1 MTVFPCSKNC
11 DKNDTDK
18 YIKAYTKIEK
28 IMSTL
33 TVRISNTSRNILREL
48 AAQKGASMQTL
59 LDKAIEAYRRQLFLE
74 EINQAYAALRE
85 DPKAEAQVEKDRA
98 VWDATLKDGLTTN
111 EDWTASGEVVRKK
124 RRKQRG

>member
-1 MTVFPCSKNC
+1 MN
-11 DKNDTDK
+11 
-18 YIKAYTKIEK
+18 
-28 IMSTL
+28 TL
-33 TVRISNTSRNILREL
+33 TIRISDTSRNILREL

-85 DPKAEAQVEKDRA
+85 DPKTWSQIEKERA
-98 VWDATLKDGLTTN
+98 AWDTTLNDGLDN
-111 EDWTASGEVVRKK
+111 SEKTASNGNWTRKQ